1 MTATQEASRC
11 YLCHYKFEIIDAKCI
26 LCDECI
32 NVKPVEGCI
41 VEISA
46 LLKNEDGIIAGYEPV
61 TQNKSDSLYYNR
73 LWIDQNQ
80 CVRCGACEAACPVNA
95 ITIQKV
101 STTRCASHQATSQ

>member
-1 MTATQEASRC
+1 MTAKQEASRC
-11 YLCHYKFEIIDAKCI
+11 YLCHYKFEIIDQKCI

-32 NVKPVEGCI
+32 NVKPVDGCI

-46 LLKNEDGIIAGYEPV
+46 LLRKDDGAIIGYKPV
-61 TQNKSDSLYYNR
+61 AQNKSDSLYYNR

-80 CVRCGACEAACPVNA
+80 CVRCGACEAVCPVNA

-101 STTRCASHQATSQ
+101 SATSCAGHAAASQ